1 MCSVPAPN
9 IFLCIPAS
17 AADAVAVNP
26 NGIKTFLTNGLVTF
40 FVKGNLV
47 FSNGTESLPK
57 NPPDWI
63 WDNSVFDNLISVD
76 KLFTKALRRL
86 ANCLLVS
93 NNSCG
98 KFYHQD
104 YQSYLMII
112 STSVLFF
119 IADFNLLSCQFDNF
133 TFKLLYWGILY
144 W

>member
-9 IFLCIPAS
+9 IFLCIPAY

-26 NGIKTFLTNGLVTF
+26 NGIKTFLTNDLITF

-63 WDNSVFDNLISVD
+63 WDNSVFDNLILVD
-76 KLFTKALRRL
+76 KLFTKALQRFVS
-86 ANCLLVS
+86 CLLLN

-104 YQSYLMII
+104 KII
-112 STSVLFF
+112 FDVIFDDNLNFCF
-119 IADFNLLSCQFDNF
+119 IFYCRS
-133 TFKLLYWGILY
+133 
-144 W
+144 